1 MKRSTLLAIALGA
14 ILLLVAVLPASAR
27 SRSPFRG
34 TWRGTDSDEST
45 ITLKIVEE
53 SRSGGQVFDIRGRDD
68 KTGTNWCSSGGD
80 AQMSAVGVL
89 LDDGSLAVSL
99 IWWCL
104 PPGQGLYPIPG
115 DGLDPDVY
123 TYDPST
129 DTITDKWEVVY
140 NREP

>member
-14 ILLLVAVLPASAR
+14 IFLLVAVLPAGA

-34 TWRGTDSDEST
+34 TWRGTDSDLST

-68 KTGTNWCSSGGD
+68 KTGTIWCSSGGN
-80 AQMSAVGVL
+80 AEMSAVGVL
-89 LDDGSLAVSL
+89 LDDSSLAVSL

-104 PPGQGLYPIPG
+104 PPGEGLYPFPG
-115 DGLDPDVY
+115 DGLYPDVY
-123 TYDPST
+123 TYDSST
-129 DTITDKWEVVY
+129 DTITDAFLVVY
-140 NREP
+140 HRAR